1 MAVFKCKMCGG
12 SLDFKAGES
21 VATCEWCKTKQTLP
35 KLDSSEKVNLYDR
48 ANHFRRNN
56 EYDKAAGIYEQILNQ
71 DKTDAETYWS
81 LVLCKYGIEYVEDPR
96 SHKRVPTIN
105 RVQFTSIFM
114 DENYKAAIQ
123 YADEKQRAIYE
134 EEAKTID
141 KIQKGILEISKK
153 EEPFDVFICYKETS
167 NSGERTVESVLANEL
182 YNELTRDG
190 LKIFFARI
198 TLENKLGTAYEP
210 YIFAALN
217 SAKVMVVVGTSAE
230 NLNSVWV
237 KNEWSRF
244 LGMIKEGQKK
254 FLIPAYKNMDP
265 YDLPEEFSH
274 LQAQDLAKIGATQ
287 DLVHGIK
294 KLVGDGVQSGVQRN
308 DAPITSSNQDA
319 LVKRMFM
326 FLETGDWKSADE
338 YCEKVLDQDPENAY
352 AYVGKL
358 MIDLKIREKS
368 QLGERTK
375 QFRDNYNYKKAIE
388 FADEN
393 LRKELYQY
401 SEQVDQKHKEF
412 HYENAVSAIDLAKT
426 YQDLESAAE
435 RLEKIAPYKDA
446 VQLAQE
452 CREKAIELKQ
462 QYDRK
467 KAKKKKVV
475 LIGIIVVIFLVIFY
489 CFIFPYMRYNHAFKL
504 AEKEKYYDSFLLFE
518 KLYDYKDSKT
528 QMEKLKPSIL
538 QNAEVGDTVVFGKYT
553 ADLDSIYDHSIRK
566 DSHTAENGIRWK
578 VLEKQDNKMLIICD
592 LKLWSELFNE
602 IDEGTTWETCSL
614 RQWMNNSLIDKCFSD
629 EEKARIL
636 STKISNPAY
645 VSANGDVF
653 DQGENTVDKLY
664 LLSVDELNKY
674 KQLQSGDDM
683 DGWWTRTIEWYYH
696 DAYRQSNAF
705 VVSNGSENGEEVDS
719 EEHIVRPAMWI
730 SYR

>member
-12 SLDFKAGES
+12 SLDFKEGES

-96 SHKRVPTIN
+96 SHKRVSTIN

-141 KIQKGILEISKK
+141 RIQKGILEISKK

-167 NSGERTVESVLANEL
+167 NSGERTLESVLANEL

-190 LKIFFARI
+190 LKTFFARI

-287 DLVHGIK
+287 DLIHGIK
-294 KLVGDGVQSGVQRN
+294 KLVGDGAKPVIQRN
-308 DAPITSSNQDA
+308 DAPVTSGNQDA
-319 LVKRMFM
+319 LVKRMFL
-326 FLETGDWKSADE
+326 FLDARDWKSADE
-338 YCEKVLDQDPENAY
+338 YCEKVLDQNPENAY

-401 SEQVDQKHKEF
+401 SEQVDQKRKEF

-435 RLEKIAPYKDA
+435 RLEKIAPYKNA
-446 VQLAQE
+446 AQLAQE
-452 CREKAIELKQ
+452 CREKAAELKQ
-462 QYDRK
+462 QYDKK
-467 KAKKKKVV
+467 KAKKKKGV
-475 LIGIIVVIFLVIFY
+475 LIAAIIGVILAIFLVIYYF
-489 CFIFPYMRYNHAFKL
+489 FIFPNMRYNDATKL
-504 AEKEKYYDSFLLFE
+504 VEEGKYYESFLLFE
-518 KLYDYKDSKT
+518 KLDDYKDSKT
-528 QMEKLKPSIL
+528 QMENLKLSIL
-538 QNAEVGDTVVFGKYT
+538 QNAEVGDTVVLGKYSS
-553 ADLDSIYDHSIRK
+553 DENYMEDDSIM
-566 DSHTAENGIRWK
+566 AENGIRWK
-578 VLEKQDNKMLIICD
+578 VLEKQDNKMLVICD
-592 LKLWSELFNE
+592 LRIWTESYND
-602 IDEGTTWETCSL
+602 IDERTTWATCSL
-614 RQWMNNSLIDKCFSD
+614 REWLNEALIDECFSD

-636 STKISNPAY
+636 STNISNPAY
-645 VSANGDVF
+645 VTTNGDVY
-653 DQGENTVDKLY
+653 DQGKNTVDKLY

-674 KQLQSGDDM
+674 KQLQSDDDM
-683 DGWWTRTIEWYYH
+683 DGWWTRTVVWN
-696 DAYRQSNAF
+696 DSDMNTRCNAF
-705 VVSNGSENGEEVDS
+705 TVSNGYEDYEPVHSGN
-719 EEHIVRPAMWI
+719 IVRPAMWI